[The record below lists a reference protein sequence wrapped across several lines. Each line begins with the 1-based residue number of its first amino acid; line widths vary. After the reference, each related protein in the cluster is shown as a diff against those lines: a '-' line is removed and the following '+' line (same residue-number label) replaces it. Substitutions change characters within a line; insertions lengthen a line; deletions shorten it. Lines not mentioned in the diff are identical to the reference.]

1 MTPAEHYREAE
12 RLIVCASDRAGRGLD
27 DVARDLIQVA
37 QVHAT
42 LAHAGALVQAH
53 SIAIRGLADPG
64 ESRHGHTPRD
74 PSEWHA
80 ALYGGAS

>member
-1 MTPAEHYREAE
+1 MSTPAEHYRQAE
-12 RLIVCASDRAGRGLD
+12 RRLTQSETVTPESAPLY
-27 DVARDLIQVA
+27 VA
-37 QVHAT
+37 QALVHAT

-74 PSEWHA
+74 PSEWHV